1 MLNLLVLL
9 CVLFCIANKCWFT
22 YVLLSLFENHLAWFI
37 VIELNMVKN
46 FNEIATAEKIPENLI
61 LNHGA

>member
-1 MLNLLVLL
+1 MLV
-9 CVLFCIANKCWFT
+9 I

-46 FNEIATAEKIPENLI
+46 FNEIATAEKIPEHLI
-61 LNHGA
+61 LNHVA